1 MVRRSKARP
10 ISVLDFARS
19 PDEPDLFG
27 PSQLGLG
34 LEDTRPDPTKVD
46 PDEVRQE
53 LITILE
59 IARAARDEAPWD
71 RRTHRYHQVVFPQ
84 MAKWLPRD
92 EAEQLCFEFARDLE
106 RIEQLLAA

>member
-1 MVRRSKARP
+1 M
-10 ISVLDFARS
+10 

-46 PDEVRQE
+46 TDEVRQE
-53 LITILE
+53 LVAILE

-84 MAKWLPRD
+84 MASWLPDD
-92 EAEQLCFEFARDLE
+92 EANQLCFEFAKELE